1 MSAGEDLFKQVMRR
15 WASAVTIVTTRVG
28 DQVRGLTVS
37 GFAGISLDPP
47 LVMIS
52 VGHNQNSHTWISD
65 GGCFAVN
72 FLRADQRVLSD
83 RFAGRAGRDCGSVR
97 GGRASIRNQRRTGL
111 GRMPGLVR
119 LPRGS
124 RARRRRS
131 YTFHRRSIGRRS
143 GERRVSAGLLRRS
156 LSPTGRRETR
166 CMRRVD
172 RQCRDG
178 ARMTVNAGRQPRD
191 SQNT

>member
-1 MSAGEDLFKQVMRR
+1 MICRNNHEDIHTMSAGQDLFKQVMRR

-37 GFAGISLDPP
+37 GFAGISLEPP

-83 RFAGRAGRDCGSVR
+83 RFAGRPAAVADRFVGVAHRSEISGAPVLEECLAWFDCRVAAAHVVGDHTLFIGEVLAGAVVSD
-97 GGRASIRNQRRTGL
+97 AD
-111 GRMPGLVR
+111 PLV
-119 LPRGS
+119 
-124 RARRRRS
+124 
-131 YTFHRRSIGRRS
+131 YY
-143 GERRVSAGLLRRS
+143 
-156 LSPTGRRETR
+156 
-166 CMRRVD
+166 
-172 RQCRDG
+172 DG
-178 ARMTVNAGRQPRD
+178 AYRRLDDVKRD
-191 SQNT
+191 A